1 MTVVASI
8 GNSAIPALNVHVKL
22 TPSASTNESRRNASS
37 TSSMRSTASGAGT
50 PSKMTRN
57 SSPPHRPASVGSPK
71 VTTSAKRRSTS
82 SPAGWPCTSL
92 TRLKLSRSTSATDTD
107 APSAAARPV
116 VRSST
121 RSAVARFANP
131 VSPSASARR
140 RCSSVRSMR
149 LLTRACS
156 SGPTIG
162 FTTMSSAPA
171 SKMLCIVVASR
182 WAVRKMIPVCCQRS
196 SLRITRH
203 SSMPVMSGMSTSRIT
218 TSGTCSWSAFQN
230 CSWSSTAST
239 LMSPDSSTRSVS
251 RITGSSSTA
260 STVGVGRAASH
271 SDSTVASTTSGPAG
285 SRM

>member
-1 MTVVASI
+1 M
-8 GNSAIPALNVHVKL
+8 PALNVHVNT
-22 TPSASTNESRRNASS
+22 TPSGSTNERLRNESRTSS
-37 TSSMRSTASGAGT
+37 TRSTASAAAT
-50 PSKMTRN
+50 PSKVTMN
-57 SSPPHRPASVGSPK
+57 SSPPHRPASVGSPRA
-71 VTTSAKRRSTS
+71 TTSAKRRSTS
-82 SPAGWPCTSL
+82 SPARWPCTSL
-92 TRLKLSRSTSATDTD
+92 TRLKWSRSTSATETGV
-107 APSAAARPV
+107 PSDAARPI

-121 RSAVARFANP
+121 RSAVARLANP

-149 LLTRACS
+149 VLTRACS
-156 SGPTIG
+156 SGPMIG

-203 SSMPVMSGMSTSRIT
+203 SSMPVMSGMSTSRMT
-218 TSGTCSWSAFQN
+218 TSGACSLSAFQN

-260 STVGVGRAASH
+260 STVGVRRVCSH
-271 SDSTVASTTSGPAG
+271 NDSTVASTASGPAG
-285 SRM
+285 SRR